1 MKAMTTKAVA
11 VAVIVAATAFGVGC
25 NVPVDGQRPSVG
37 SGESAGNA
45 SGAGNQTGGNQAS
58 GNQASGNQAGGEG
71 ALKGVDAST
80 QYAPEADPTKAQEI
94 ANRMWQVMTS
104 QPCFYMTNSTYNYS
118 FWGNLQY
125 KYSGYETT
133 SGTIRVSSV
142 GKFGP
147 YDMADVEIGST
158 QYWIGV
164 ADERTL
170 VISFFYEGGLRSN
183 AFIAPGPGGQ
193 CV

>member
-1 MKAMTTKAVA
+1 MKTIMTILAVA
-11 VAVIVAATAFGVGC
+11 VAGLSVGC
-25 NVPVDGQRPSVG
+25 AVPVDGV
-37 SGESAGNA
+37 
-45 SGAGNQTGGNQAS
+45 GAGRGSTTGTDTGNTAT
-58 GNQASGNQAGGEG
+58 GAGREDAKGGAAAGAGGG
-71 ALKGVDAST
+71 LQGVDANT
-80 QYAPEADPTKAQEI
+80 QYVAEADQAKAQEI
-94 ANRMWQVMTS
+94 AQRMWQVMTS

-125 KYSGYETT
+125 RYSGYETT

-164 ADERTL
+164 ADDKTL

>member
-1 MKAMTTKAVA
+1 MKTMTKGMAVLAM
-11 VAVIVAATAFGVGC
+11 VAAAAFGAGC
-25 NVPVDGQRPSVG
+25 TAPVDLGGVNQKAGTAEGANGGGNGGGNGAG
-37 SGESAGNA
+37 SGAANG
-45 SGAGNQTGGNQAS
+45 GGNGAA
-58 GNQASGNQAGGEG
+58 NGGF
-71 ALKGVDAST
+71 AGVDAST
-80 QYAPEADPTKAQEI
+80 QYVPEADASKAQEI

-118 FWGNLQY
+118 FSGNLQY

-170 VISFFYEGGLRSN
+170 VISFFYEGGLRTN

>member
-1 MKAMTTKAVA
+1 MKTTTTQGMAVL
-11 VAVIVAATAFGVGC
+11 VVMAATAFGVGC
-25 NVPVDGQRPSVG
+25 NVPVDGQRPTGG
-37 SGESAGNA
+37 SAETG
-45 SGAGNQTGGNQAS
+45 GAQNGGGNQNGGAQN
-58 GNQASGNQAGGEG
+58 GGAQAGGEG

-80 QYAPEADPTKAQEI
+80 QYAPEADAGKAQEI

-125 KYSGYETT
+125 RYSGYETT

-170 VISFFYEGGLRSN
+170 VISFFYEGGLRTN